1 MRCLSCGLKMA
12 DAPAYPAAGAC
23 PRCGQPLGRS
33 TAAYP
38 PPEGGSPGQ
47 PHFTLPTLTAVNVP
61 PIRGNV
67 QKRVDAHGELHR
79 QPPYPA
85 VAETPSSRAPLI
97 VGVLSIAIV
106 VALLLGAGLVWRGSL
121 KAGPTHLATEN
132 IPRSTV
138 HTVAGTATTSAIPGA
153 ILYQSSLEGVAGG
166 WINVSHC
173 SYSAGGYDITG
184 AYLCYA
190 PVTQQGDVDITVTAK
205 QLSGPYSLLY
215 GIVFRASG
223 KGDYYLFGIDGNGK
237 WTVAKLSNN
246 SSSYLI
252 QPQLNAAVKAG
263 LNQINTLE
271 VKTTGSHFE
280 FFVNGIQVGQTVDS
294 SYSIGLIGL
303 TSEDGVEIAYTN
315 FSVVKPYTH

>member
-1 MRCLSCGLKMA
+1 M
-12 DAPAYPAAGAC
+12 AGA
-23 PRCGQPLGRS
+23 
-33 TAAYP
+33 
-38 PPEGGSPGQ
+38 
-47 PHFTLPTLTAVNVP
+47 
-61 PIRGNV
+61 
-67 QKRVDAHGELHR
+67 
-79 QPPYPA
+79 
-85 VAETPSSRAPLI
+85 
-97 VGVLSIAIV
+97 
-106 VALLLGAGLVWRGSL
+106 
-121 KAGPTHLATEN
+121 
-132 IPRSTV
+132 
-138 HTVAGTATTSAIPGA
+138 ATTSAVPGA

-166 WINVSHC
+166 WVNYSHC